1 MLSRSLPLVLAFAL
15 VACGEKEPT
24 TTAAPAEAASTK
36 SDKVPSDPS
45 SEKFGEKLF
54 KLEITSFRPIDG
66 GGASLIYDRLTFA
79 PDGTW
84 TATGSV
90 TAADE
95 KMECVETGDWT
106 MDPAEDEDTASMTW
120 TINKTNCAGRE
131 PQGQPRRH
139 QRCAGAAH
147 RAPHRGPGGPTGLVH
162 PR

>member
-106 MDPAEDEDTASMTW
+106 MDPAEDDDTASMTW

-131 PQGQPRRH
+131 VGTV
-139 QRCAGAAH
+139 QRVRMTLLKDGSFKVEF
-147 RAPHRGPGGPTGLVH
+147 R
-162 PR
+162 

>member
-66 GGASLIYDRLTFA
+66 GGASMIYDRLTFS

-84 TATGSV
+84 SF
-90 TAADE
+90 
-95 KMECVETGDWT
+95 
-106 MDPAEDEDTASMTW
+106 
-120 TINKTNCAGRE
+120 
-131 PQGQPRRH
+131 
-139 QRCAGAAH
+139 
-147 RAPHRGPGGPTGLVH
+147 L
-162 PR
+162 